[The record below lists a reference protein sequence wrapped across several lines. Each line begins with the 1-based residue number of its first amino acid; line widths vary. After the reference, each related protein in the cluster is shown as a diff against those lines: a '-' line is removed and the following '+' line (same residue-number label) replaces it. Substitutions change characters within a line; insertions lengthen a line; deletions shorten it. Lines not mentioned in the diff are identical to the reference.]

1 MKFKR
6 KNLRG
11 PCYKKSCFVDG
22 IDIAN
27 LQCFTYEEM
36 LEAEKIN
43 NNSDIQFAMYSFLS
57 SGVYVLENYIK
68 EAKIE
73 YRKNKI
79 NHDSKIKDEFDKLYK
94 EDCEIKF
101 SSVKKS
107 YIYNLA
113 RNLSKQKAEFW
124 LEKSFL

>member
-1 MKFKR
+1 M
-6 KNLRG
+6 N
-11 PCYKKSCFVDG
+11 
-22 IDIAN
+22 
-27 LQCFTYEEM
+27 
-36 LEAEKIN
+36 
-43 NNSDIQFAMYSFLS
+43 
-57 SGVYVLENYIK
+57 IK

-113 RNLSKQKAEFW
+113 RNLSKQKAEYW
-124 LEKSFL
+124 LEKSFLQNNPEAKIVYAIRELSKIKNDLIRQNVISAWHSRGELKKDLKQIRDKNYVGKRH